1 MNRIFFINMGVL
13 CLCLIAGIKECPVYA
28 QEDAKSPPSQKGLHF
43 GVPEDWPIEK
53 RGGVLAP
60 VPMEEYVM
68 TRFKN
73 TASQFETIK
82 SELTGLI
89 QGIRAD
95 LEDFKN
101 SSRQRLETLQ
111 QELEFIKNNN
121 RRTDSVPAPSTDS
134 DQIKSLEHR
143 IEAFHK
149 DLTQKVESLR
159 LSFEEMDQKK
169 IRNLQFNLD
178 VLDEKIKLLSE
189 ELENIK

>member
-1 MNRIFFINMGVL
+1 MGVL
-13 CLCLIAGIKECPVYA
+13 CLCLIAGVKECPVSA
-28 QEDAKSPPSQKGLHF
+28 QEDVRSPQSQKGLHF

-60 VPMEEYVM
+60 VPVEEYVM
-68 TRFKN
+68 ARFKN
-73 TASQFETIK
+73 TAAQLETMK
-82 SELTGLI
+82 NELTGLI

-95 LEDFKN
+95 LEDFK
-101 SSRQRLETLQ
+101 SSSKQRLETLQ
-111 QELEFIKNNN
+111 QELDFIKNDR
-121 RRTDSVPAPSTDS
+121 RRTDSAPAPSTDS
-134 DQIKSLEHR
+134 DRIKNLEHR
-143 IEAFHK
+143 IEALHK
-149 DLTQKVESLR
+149 DLTEKVEGLR